1 MASLSRLTI
10 VVALAGLAT
19 AARPAIAQQQ
29 LPRADALRAT
39 GLFYRWPSWVQRRLL
54 IGGDSA
60 KQSPG
65 VTRLQLP
72 ELPAGSFARAQTQR
86 WRALPLRDSVTTQ
99 CLMPVLRVTR
109 GASDSMP
116 VIKADSTRLEKMP
129 VVRSGC
135 VNPLNRK

>member
-1 MASLSRLTI
+1 MPSPSRLTI

-29 LPRADALRAT
+29 LP
-39 GLFYRWPSWVQRRLL
+39 
-54 IGGDSA
+54 
-60 KQSPG
+60 
-65 VTRLQLP
+65 
-72 ELPAGSFARAQTQR
+72 ELPAGSFAPAQTQR

-129 VVRSGC
+129 VVRPGC